1 MIQLYKSNNENYEKN
16 GDFTLTP
23 SSFLISAELNGSW
36 SFSMSHPID
45 LEDRWKYIKE
55 EAVVKSPSFNGD
67 QLFRIKNVTKTD
79 IEITAIGYPIFMD
92 STNDCFLIDSRPTQ
106 KTGQEAIDIMTS
118 LNNKYSGSSNI
129 LKRATAYYQFKNL
142 MEALNGS
149 DDNSFINRWG
159 GEILFDNFMV
169 IINDRIGEDNG
180 VELRYGKNVSENGFS
195 EEVDIRDVITR
206 IYPKA
211 YNGYTMT
218 NNGYVDSPLINSYP
232 TIKIATITFDD
243 VKMREDASEDD
254 EANGVI
260 ICDTQEELDTA
271 LKGKCE
277 SQYDS
282 GLDKPKVTI
291 KADMVLLQNTEQ
303 YKDYAILESV
313 GLGDTIHCIN
323 NHLGIETSAR
333 VIELVYDSVLK
344 KTDSVV
350 IGEAEYNYFN
360 NVTSSV
366 NRIDSAIRPDG
377 SVVAEQIKGFI
388 DGVWSQ
394 LRLQNTVAKK
404 QNVRAILFEDL
415 DPDSETFGALS
426 IGTQGLQISRQRT
439 AANDDWIWTTA
450 LTAGGLIA
458 NIIVAGLI
466 SDKDGKSY
474 WNLDTGELNLAGI
487 FKQFTGNGQPS
498 IEIQDNVIKVF
509 GYGSGTLA
517 GYLNGFQATD
527 GTATL
532 GLWSAAGKN
541 IVIGYE
547 SGGARRAIMTIN
559 SSSQQATFGGNMNIN
574 GNLTFKGRMFTEDP
588 ETGAT
593 VRGLSADIILGN
605 GVRGVFN
612 EGLLVRTYNG

>member
-1 MIQLYKSNNENYEKN
+1 MAEDVQGDGNEGDIICNTLEELYAALKEKAESEYENGIDKPAV
-16 GDFTLTP
+16 TLNITM
-23 SSFLISAELNGSW
+23 SLISDTEEYKEYK
-36 SFSMSHPID
+36 D
-45 LEDRWKYIKE
+45 LEK
-55 EAVVKSPSFNGD
+55 
-67 QLFRIKNVTKTD
+67 
-79 IEITAIGYPIFMD
+79 
-92 STNDCFLIDSRPTQ
+92 
-106 KTGQEAIDIMTS
+106 
-118 LNNKYSGSSNI
+118 
-129 LKRATAYYQFKNL
+129 
-142 MEALNGS
+142 
-149 DDNSFINRWG
+149 
-159 GEILFDNFMV
+159 
-169 IINDRIGEDNG
+169 
-180 VELRYGKNVSENGFS
+180 VS
-195 EEVDIRDVITR
+195 
-206 IYPKA
+206 
-211 YNGYTMT
+211 
-218 NNGYVDSPLINSYP
+218 
-232 TIKIATITFDD
+232 
-243 VKMREDASEDD
+243 
-254 EANGVI
+254 
-260 ICDTQEELDTA
+260 
-271 LKGKCE
+271 
-277 SQYDS
+277 
-282 GLDKPKVTI
+282 
-291 KADMVLLQNTEQ
+291 
-303 YKDYAILESV
+303 
-313 GLGDTIHCIN
+313 LGDTVKVLHN
-323 NHLGIETSAR
+323 RLGIESKARIIALTFNCLKKQTSA
-333 VIELVYDSVLK
+333 V
-344 KTDSVV
+344 T

-404 QNVRAILFEDL
+404 QDVRAILFEDL

-439 AANDDWIWTTA
+439 AAKDDWIWTTA

-474 WNLDTGELNLAGI
+474 WNLDTGELNSAGI

-532 GLWSAAGKN
+532 GLWAAAGKN

-588 ETGAT
+588 ETGA
-593 VRGLSADIILGN
+593 LSED
-605 GVRGVFN
+605 
-612 EGLLVRTYNG
+612 

>member
-1 MIQLYKSNNENYEKN
+1 MIQIYIPTNTNFEKN
-16 GDFTLTP
+16 GDCALLP
-23 SSFLISAELNGSW
+23 ASCEISAELNDSW
-36 SFSMSHPID
+36 QLAMSHPID
-45 LEDRWKYIKE
+45 EEGRWKYITENSVIK
-55 EAVVKSPSFNGD
+55 APSFNGE
-67 QLFRIKNVTKTD
+67 QLFRVKKVEKRD
-79 IEITAIGYPIFMD
+79 SGITAEAEPIFLD
-92 STNDCFLIDSRPTQ
+92 ALNDCILDDIRPTNA
-106 KTGQEAIDIMTS
+106 TGQQALDAMTAGT
-118 LNNKYSGSSNI
+118 KYSGSSNI
-129 LKRATAYYQFKNL
+129 SKKATAYYQLKNL
-142 MEALNGS
+142 IEAING
-149 DDNSFINRWG
+149 DDENSFINRWG
-159 GEILFDNFMV
+159 GEILFDNLMV
-169 IINDRIGEDNG
+169 VINDRVGSDNG
-180 VELRYGKNVSENGFS
+180 VEVRYGKNMLKDGIDEQIDMTNV
-195 EEVDIRDVITR
+195 VTR

-211 YNGYTMT
+211 YNGRTLDEDT
-218 NNGYVDSPLINSYP
+218 PYVDSSLINSYP
-232 TIKIATITFDD
+232 IVFAKIIEYQDIKLAED
-243 VKMREDASEDD
+243 VQGDGNEGD
-254 EANGVI
+254 I
-260 ICDTQEELDTA
+260 ICNTLEELYAA
-271 LKGKCE
+271 LKEKAE
-277 SQYDS
+277 SEYEN
-282 GLDKPKVTI
+282 GIDKPTVTLNI
-291 KADMVLLQNTEQ
+291 TMSLISDTEEYKE
-303 YKDYAILESV
+303 YKDLEKVS
-313 GLGDTIHCIN
+313 LGDTVKVLHN
-323 NHLGIETSAR
+323 RLGIESKARIIALTFNCLKKQTSA
-333 VIELVYDSVLK
+333 V
-344 KTDSVV
+344 T

-404 QNVRAILFEDL
+404 QDVRAILFEDL

-532 GLWSAAGKN
+532 GLWAAAGKN

>member
-243 VKMREDASEDD
+243 VKMREDA
-254 EANGVI
+254 
-260 ICDTQEELDTA
+260 
-271 LKGKCE
+271 
-277 SQYDS
+277 
-282 GLDKPKVTI
+282 
-291 KADMVLLQNTEQ
+291 
-303 YKDYAILESV
+303 
-313 GLGDTIHCIN
+313 
-323 NHLGIETSAR
+323 
-333 VIELVYDSVLK
+333 
-344 KTDSVV
+344 
-350 IGEAEYNYFN
+350 
-360 NVTSSV
+360 
-366 NRIDSAIRPDG
+366 
-377 SVVAEQIKGFI
+377 
-388 DGVWSQ
+388 
-394 LRLQNTVAKK
+394 
-404 QNVRAILFEDL
+404 
-415 DPDSETFGALS
+415 
-426 IGTQGLQISRQRT
+426 
-439 AANDDWIWTTA
+439 
-450 LTAGGLIA
+450 
-458 NIIVAGLI
+458 
-466 SDKDGKSY
+466 
-474 WNLDTGELNLAGI
+474 
-487 FKQFTGNGQPS
+487 
-498 IEIQDNVIKVF
+498 
-509 GYGSGTLA
+509 
-517 GYLNGFQATD
+517 
-527 GTATL
+527 
-532 GLWSAAGKN
+532 
-541 IVIGYE
+541 
-547 SGGARRAIMTIN
+547 
-559 SSSQQATFGGNMNIN
+559 
-574 GNLTFKGRMFTEDP
+574 
-588 ETGAT
+588 
-593 VRGLSADIILGN
+593 
-605 GVRGVFN
+605 
-612 EGLLVRTYNG
+612 